1 VPTSAT
7 SALCG
12 IPVTKH
18 HHANGDTAM
27 IMTSKTGRRFVSV
40 TASLVL
46 LGLVGGVVAGAM
58 TGL

>member
-1 VPTSAT
+1 
-7 SALCG
+7 
-12 IPVTKH
+12 
-18 HHANGDTAM
+18 M